1 MIRSYS
7 RCEIKLIDFGSSC
20 FLTDTLTTYI
30 QSRSYRAPEVVV
42 GLPYDGRIDVWSLG
56 CVIAEMFTGCAT
68 VIDVCFFVSLCG
80 MTWLNDLPMWYH
92 TGLCCSKTTACKQC
106 YASFR
111 VF

>member
-56 CVIAEMFTGCAT
+56 CVIAEMFTGYT
-68 VIDVCFFVSLCG
+68 TFFDASTYPCVS
-80 MTWLNDLPMWYH
+80 
-92 TGLCCSKTTACKQC
+92 
-106 YASFR
+106 F
-111 VF
+111 